1 MAVNVAVWNA
11 KGGVG
16 KSTVAYNF
24 AAIAAR
30 ALTPRNA
37 QGKPTTAKVLLVDVD
52 YQGSATGV
60 LLGQEIV
67 FSDRDSG
74 QPTLLDA
81 LEGKIKSLSEAIY
94 RVELLEREGCPAA
107 VLDVVPSRFD
117 MIHLDTSLNQPRGLY
132 ALKKLLAQVEDVY
145 SLIVVDCPANL
156 GGFVNNALIACPN
169 LVVPVMPGRFELVA
183 LNTLMTAVD
192 TLRETG
198 MAPDLKIVAYQP
210 IRMSH
215 NNISRDT
222 LDGLKAQYNGH
233 VLPAITQLQT
243 VQWAQVAQQDVLT
256 HAGAEDKSARQFVAA
271 ANELLKILGLRKGGR
286 K

>member
-1 MAVNVAVWNA
+1 MAINVAVWNA

-16 KSTVAYNF
+16 KSTIAYNF

-37 QGKPTTAKVLLVDVD
+37 QGKPVTSRVLLVDVD

-67 FSDRDSG
+67 FSERDSD
-74 QPTLLDA
+74 QPTLLDV
-81 LEGKIKSLSEAIY
+81 LEGKVKSLSQATY
-94 RVELLEREGCPAA
+94 HVELPERENCPPAI
-107 VLDVVPSRFD
+107 LDVVPSRFD
-117 MIHLDTSLNQPRGLY
+117 MIHLDTILNQPRGLF
-132 ALKKLLAQVEDVY
+132 ALKKLLAQVESNY
-145 SLIVVDCPANL
+145 SLIIVDCPANL
-156 GGFVNNALIACPN
+156 GGFVNNALVACPN

-198 MAPDLKIVAYQP
+198 MAPDLQIVAYQP
-210 IRMSH
+210 IRITN

-222 LDGLKAQYNGH
+222 LEGLTAQYNGH
-233 VLPAITQLQT
+233 VLPPISQLQI
-243 VQWAQVAQQDVLT
+243 VQWAQVAQQDILT
-256 HAGAEDKSARQFVAA
+256 HAGAEDKSARQFVKA

>member
-1 MAVNVAVWNA
+1 MAINVAVWNA

-30 ALTPRNA
+30 ALTPRNT
-37 QGKPTTAKVLLVDVD
+37 QGKPITSRVLLVDVD

-67 FSDRDSG
+67 FSERDSG
-74 QPTLLDA
+74 KPTLLDA
-81 LEGKIKSLSEAIY
+81 LEGKVKALSQATY
-94 RVELLEREGCPAA
+94 RIELPERENCPPA

-117 MIHLDTSLNQPRGLY
+117 MIHLDTILNQPRGLF
-132 ALKKLLAQVEDVY
+132 ALKKLLAQVENNY
-145 SLIVVDCPANL
+145 SLIIVDCPANL
-156 GGFVNNALIACPN
+156 GGFVNNALVACPN

-183 LNTLMTAVD
+183 LNTLMTVID

-198 MAPDLKIVAYQP
+198 MAPDLQIVAYQP
-210 IRMSH
+210 IRMTN

-222 LDGLKAQYNGH
+222 LEGLTSQYNGH
-233 VLPAITQLQT
+233 VLPPISQLQV
-243 VQWAQVAQQDVLT
+243 VQWAQVAQQDILT
-256 HAGAEDKSARQFVAA
+256 HAGAEDKSARQFVKAT
-271 ANELLKILGLRKGGR
+271 NELLKILGLRKGGR

>member
-1 MAVNVAVWNA
+1 MAINVAVWNA

-30 ALTPRNA
+30 ALTPRNT
-37 QGKPTTAKVLLVDVD
+37 QGKPTASRVLLVDVD

-67 FSDRDSG
+67 FSQRDSG
-74 QPTLLDA
+74 QPTLLDV
-81 LEGKIKSLSEAIY
+81 LEGKVKALSQATY
-94 RVELLEREGCPAA
+94 RIELPEKENCPAA

-117 MIHLDTSLNQPRGLY
+117 MIHLDTILNQPRGLF
-132 ALKKLLAQVEDVY
+132 ALKKLLAQVENSY
-145 SLIVVDCPANL
+145 SLIIVDCPANL
-156 GGFVNNALIACPN
+156 GGFVNNALVACPN

-198 MAPDLKIVAYQP
+198 MAPDLQIVAYQP
-210 IRMSH
+210 IRMT
-215 NNISRDT
+215 NNNLSRDT
-222 LDGLKAQYNGH
+222 LEGLTSQYNGH
-233 VLPAITQLQT
+233 VLPPISQLQV
-243 VQWAQVAQQDVLT
+243 VQWAQVAQQDILT
-256 HAGAEDKSARQFVAA
+256 HAGAEDKSARQFVKAT
-271 ANELLKILGLRKGGR
+271 NELLKILGLRTGGR

>member
-1 MAVNVAVWNA
+1 MAINVAVWNA

-37 QGKPTTAKVLLVDVD
+37 QGKPVTSRVLLVDVD

-67 FSDRDSG
+67 FSERDSD
-74 QPTLLDA
+74 QPTLLDV
-81 LEGKIKSLSEAIY
+81 LEGKVKSLSQATY
-94 RVELLEREGCPAA
+94 HVELPERENCPPAI
-107 VLDVVPSRFD
+107 LDVVPSRFD
-117 MIHLDTSLNQPRGLY
+117 MIHLDTILNQPRGLF
-132 ALKKLLAQVEDVY
+132 ALKKLLAQVESNY
-145 SLIVVDCPANL
+145 SLIIVDCPANL
-156 GGFVNNALIACPN
+156 GGFVNNALVACPN

-198 MAPDLKIVAYQP
+198 MAPDLQIVAYQP
-210 IRMSH
+210 IRITN

-222 LDGLKAQYNGH
+222 LEGLTAQYNGH
-233 VLPAITQLQT
+233 VLPPISQLQI
-243 VQWAQVAQQDVLT
+243 VQWAQVAQQDILT
-256 HAGAEDKSARQFVAA
+256 HAGAEDKSARQFVKA